1 MSGFMDFIKG
11 GGGDLLGTIAGLWDS
26 SRDRDLAKKQW
37 AAQSIQARVAD
48 AKAAGISPLYALGNA
63 GMSPTFIAGQSNYG
77 SHVKDLVQGVR
88 DRAAAA
94 DLKTQ
99 AEQDHR
105 AELGVKRAQAEA
117 LKAQAYRDW
126 AAGAAE
132 SSRTATMAAQVNSRQ
147 DQTQVQ
153 PSVQYPM
160 GIGKHKTGES
170 TPAQQFEDEYGDF
183 ASWIYGIIRLAED
196 AGRGILGEAE
206 KQGNKL
212 FNAQKR
218 GGTRKQRRER
228 RRK

>member
-1 MSGFMDFIKG
+1 MDFLKDLFKG
-11 GGGDLLGTIAGLWDS
+11 AAGPILGGIADIWGS

-48 AKAAGISPLYALGNA
+48 AKAAGISPLYALGNS

-77 SHVKDLVQGVR
+77 SHVKDIVQGIR
-88 DRAAAA
+88 DRSAAAE
-94 DLKTQ
+94 LKAQ
-99 AEQDHR
+99 AAQDHR
-105 AELGVKRAQAEA
+105 AELGVKRAQEEA

-126 AAGAAE
+126 TAGAAE
-132 SSRTATMAAQVNSRQ
+132 ASKTATMAAQVNSRQ

-153 PSVQYPM
+153 PTVKYPM
-160 GIGKHKTGES
+160 GIGKHATGDS

-228 RRK
+228 RRQ